1 MKMGSLIKVATL
13 AFTTTIGAGALAA
26 GSLVADVTL
35 NPAGDFKAK
44 TSDVSG
50 EATVSGDT
58 VKADNIVVKLNK
70 IVTGMPLRDRH
81 AKEKYMEVNKY
92 PEAVLTKATGKGG
105 KGKGLLKFHGVEKEV
120 SGTYKI
126 EGSTLKASFPIKLS
140 DFKISGINYMG
151 VGVEDEVKIEVSV
164 PVKK

>member
-1 MKMGSLIKVATL
+1 MKMVSLMKFATI
-13 AFTTTIGAGALAA
+13 AFSVTASVSAMAA

-70 IVTGMPLRDRH
+70 LVTGMPLRDRH

-92 PEAVLTKATGKGG
+92 PEAVLTKATGQGG
-105 KGKGLLKFHGVEKEV
+105 KGKGMLKFHGVEKEV

-126 EGSTLKASFPIKLS
+126 EGNMLKANFPIKLS

-151 VGVEDEVKIEVSV
+151 VGVEDEVKVEVSV

>member
-1 MKMGSLIKVATL
+1 MKFVVKSAAAAILVSSVIGSF
-13 AFTTTIGAGALAA
+13 AFA
-26 GSLVADVTL
+26 GSMVADVTL

-44 TSDVSG
+44 TNDVVG
-50 EATVSGDT
+50 EAVVEGDT

-81 AKEKYMEVNKY
+81 AKEKYMEVAKY
-92 PEAVLTKATGKGG
+92 PEAVLTKAVGKGG

-120 SGTYKI
+120 SGTYKV
-126 EGSTLKASFPIKLS
+126 EGGKMVAKFPLKLS
-140 DFKISGINYMG
+140 DFNIKGINYMG
-151 VGVEDEVKIEVSV
+151 VGVEDEIQVSVEV